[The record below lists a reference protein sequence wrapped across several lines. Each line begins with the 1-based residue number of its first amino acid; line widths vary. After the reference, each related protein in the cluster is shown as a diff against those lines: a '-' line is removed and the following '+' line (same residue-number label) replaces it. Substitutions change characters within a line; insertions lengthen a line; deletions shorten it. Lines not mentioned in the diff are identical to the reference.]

1 MSNILVAYFS
11 ASGTT
16 EKVAQKLASQIHAD
30 LFKIQPKQ
38 AYTRADL
45 NWNDSHSRSTLEM
58 KDPNSRPEILN
69 KVEKMEQYNT
79 VFVGFPIWWYREPSI
94 IDTFIESY
102 DPTNKTIIPF
112 ATSGGSGM
120 GKSSTYIQKL
130 APKSKVTQG
139 KRLSFSITDEE
150 LNTWASSMI
159 K

>member
-1 MSNILVAYFS
+1 MLVA
-11 ASGTT
+11 
-16 EKVAQKLASQIHAD
+16 
-30 LFKIQPKQ
+30 
-38 AYTRADL
+38 
-45 NWNDSHSRSTLEM
+45 
-58 KDPNSRPEILN
+58 
-69 KVEKMEQYNT
+69 
-79 VFVGFPIWWYREPSI
+79 IWWYREPSI

-102 DPTNKTIIPF
+102 DLTNKTIIPF

-120 GKSSTYIQKL
+120 GKSSMYIQKL

>member
-1 MSNILVAYFS
+1 MLYLLV
-11 ASGTT
+11 
-16 EKVAQKLASQIHAD
+16 
-30 LFKIQPKQ
+30 
-38 AYTRADL
+38 
-45 NWNDSHSRSTLEM
+45 
-58 KDPNSRPEILN
+58 
-69 KVEKMEQYNT
+69 
-79 VFVGFPIWWYREPSI
+79 PIWWYREPSI

-102 DPTNKTIIPF
+102 DLTNKTIIPF